1 MSDEV
6 GLVVEGDLRE
16 DASDRVKPWTVKGIA
31 PEERNAAIA
40 AADRQDMTIGE
51 WLSRA
56 IRAQVQADQRSDR
69 VPVPLENQGKPGSDR
84 QSDLSDVERMIAL
97 ARQIAEVNNSPIP
110 RSITRTTHA
119 IMREHL
125 IAIKAGRTN
134 GKDGSD
140 LREEVGSGP

>member
-1 MSDEV
+1 MSGEV
-6 GLVVEGDLRE
+6 GLGVEGDLRE
-16 DASDRVKPWTVKGIA
+16 DASDRVKPWTIKGIA

-69 VPVPLENQGKPGSDR
+69 SPVPVDLQGRAGSDR
-84 QSDLSDVERMIAL
+84 QSDLSSVERMIAL

-110 RSITRTTHA
+110 RSITRTTH
-119 IMREHL
+119 
-125 IAIKAGRTN
+125 
-134 GKDGSD
+134 
-140 LREEVGSGP
+140 